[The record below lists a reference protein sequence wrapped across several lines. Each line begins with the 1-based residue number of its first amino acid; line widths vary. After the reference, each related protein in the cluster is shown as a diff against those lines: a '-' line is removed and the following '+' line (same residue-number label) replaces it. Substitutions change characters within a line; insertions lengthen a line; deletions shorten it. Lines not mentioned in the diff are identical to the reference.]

1 MRTRCS
7 DRRADLCFLRRTGH
21 RRFEASSAGRPS
33 HFSAE
38 RTGAVHR
45 AANILWNRRLGLRSG
60 RHVAAIMGHAADFC
74 ATGSS
79 AGTREANL
87 LRGRGAALLALN
99 VCVGRWQRT
108 CNWLDVRSRMIG
120 QRCLPL
126 TAAFASPR
134 PQHSA
139 AAGGEVHNTTWAAEW
154 HTVAVTRAE
163 HTLHANARRILRTRA
178 SRTHASRLRPPMART
193 CGTAFC

>member
-1 MRTRCS
+1 M
-7 DRRADLCFLRRTGH
+7 RRTGL
-21 RRFEASSAGRPS
+21 RRFEGSSAGRPS
-33 HFSAE
+33 HCSAKG
-38 RTGAVHR
+38 RRFCNR
-45 AANILWNRRLGLRSG
+45 AGYTLLHRRLLYG
-60 RHVAAIMGHAADFC
+60 RHVAAIMRHAPRVRR
-74 ATGSS
+74 TGSGS
-79 AGTREANL
+79 GSRATNW